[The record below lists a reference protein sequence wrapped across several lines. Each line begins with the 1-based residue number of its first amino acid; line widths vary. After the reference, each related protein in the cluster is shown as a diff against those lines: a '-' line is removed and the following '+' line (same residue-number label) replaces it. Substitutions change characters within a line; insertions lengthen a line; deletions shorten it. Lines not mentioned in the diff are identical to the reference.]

1 MPWYFFDPSPEE
13 QTVVLIGTA
22 TLRDAEW
29 LIESCEACNP
39 DGAEIPFDHILDC
52 VTGSEPSVTDYILET
67 PGKCPNCRREI
78 LEKTLVEL
86 AQ

>member
-1 MPWYFFDPSPEE
+1 MPRDFFDPSPEE

-39 DGAEIPFDHILDC
+39 HGAEFPFDHILDC
-52 VTGSEPSVTDYILET
+52 VNKRMADI
-67 PGKCPNCRREI
+67 
-78 LEKTLVEL
+78 VE
-86 AQ
+86 